1 MLTLL
6 FSDRSIPTRCSS
18 RQPCATTTWLYLYG
32 RHHSSIFFSC
42 VFPLEYLLCTF
53 QLRPSSPRLFTI
65 RRFIWR
71 NQPLTC
77 LLVTGTAH
85 HIEPSNSSFSVTV
98 SQLVVGANPPS
109 TVTIHAFL
117 SSTPPWPH
125 TADELPIENQVVR
138 FTAELCS
145 VVQNEPT
152 VIMDLLDRLTV

>member
-1 MLTLL
+1 M
-6 FSDRSIPTRCSS
+6 
-18 RQPCATTTWLYLYG
+18 RQ
-32 RHHSSIFFSC
+32 
-42 VFPLEYLLCTF
+42 
-53 QLRPSSPRLFTI
+53 
-65 RRFIWR
+65 

-85 HIEPSNSSFSVTV
+85 HVDPSNFSFSVTV

-152 VIMDLLDRLTV
+152 VIVDLLDRLTI